1 MTDIIRAPSSR
12 HLRSLTDAP
21 TGAPGN
27 QNHPHHAMLTRSA
40 SLHGNGSDLYLSGR
54 TLNNPGQRS
63 GSLTA
68 ATASSAR
75 RFPESTS
82 SSPPQHRSTPE
93 SPSPS
98 STLGHPEASR
108 KRGQSALD
116 LDERDT
122 GSRPRVEPIQIR
134 SPKGDHICLCTPAP
148 KIRRPRNAFILYRT
162 HHQARIVA
170 ENPKLPNPEISKI
183 IGFQWRDE
191 PESVKETWKKLAEE
205 DKRKHARL
213 YPNYKFQPR
222 RGGKPGS
229 AARTSSWSEGSDPSH
244 CANCGGR
251 SITTPNTPSLPGSVL
266 TPVAMSHKMIGGPH
280 GNPAT
285 YPPPGRAGPENTY
298 PSARFIF
305 GDEQE
310 AMSSPSK
317 RPRLGSD
324 AGYYYHP
331 MQSPPPPPP
340 PQQQQQQQQPPHSPY
355 TSGPGR
361 IYYEQQGRHPSV
373 VRRQTQSY
381 VIPADSNGY
390 PPAPGHSQPQQ
401 YRGAMAP
408 PPPPPSAALRP
419 SIRFGSDR
427 RPTPSQPKFDESL
440 RLPPLQSRTEPQ
452 KHQQTQPSLQQKP
465 QQSPVSQHHHGRQQ
479 STSGPPPVLATSTA
493 ISQREIEA
501 RSVEA
506 MVMSI
511 PYANKLQVLERISP
525 PLAPPG
531 PSSPAVETRGP
542 VVAIE
547 GSHPDLMEAVGRIL
561 QRVLEDSR
569 EFAVKTWSD
578 SKPPAMAAG
587 EHVMEEQLQDGAS
600 TPGGDRTPRAGEKRA
615 PAAVIVEDNASET
628 LEAANSVAE
637 SDAEMSDAP
646 SVSRRK
652 SSSDAST
659 AQQPGGLSA
668 FVPYLGK
675 IQEWHR
681 RSDEMIKFVTTKPVG
696 GNGRDTRMPVALIT
710 GGFSLHISDWFAS
723 RVSITDAYAPVDHWQ
738 WMATL
743 WRGIVGPDLVVYV
756 RKSKAEDIRAFGA
769 VEVKSP
775 RLIVVRVD
783 PPAGEVQPRL
793 SESME
798 RRVGFE
804 IMEWVRGG
812 SFRQGF

>member
-1 MTDIIRAPSSR
+1 
-12 HLRSLTDAP
+12 
-21 TGAPGN
+21 
-27 QNHPHHAMLTRSA
+27 MLTRSA
-40 SLHGNGSDLYLSGR
+40 SHHGSSSDLYVSNRL
-54 TLNNPGQRS
+54 LNNPGQRS

-68 ATASSAR
+68 ATAPSSSS
-75 RFPESTS
+75 FPPESAS
-82 SSPPQHRSTPE
+82 SSPPHHRSTPE

-98 STLGHPEASR
+98 STLGHPAASR
-108 KRGQSALD
+108 KRGPSTLD
-116 LDERDT
+116 LETHTDG
-122 GSRPRVEPIQIR
+122 GSSGRPRVEPIQIR

-183 IGFQWRDE
+183 IGLQWHDE
-191 PESVKETWKKLAEE
+191 PESVKETWKRLAEE

-229 AARTSSWSEGSDPSH
+229 AARTSSLSEGSDPSH
-244 CANCGGR
+244 CVNCGGR
-251 SITTPNTPSLPGSVL
+251 SITTPNTPPLPGSVL
-266 TPVAMSHKMIGGPH
+266 TPVAMSHKMAGGPH
-280 GNPAT
+280 SSQSI
-285 YPPPGRAGPENTY
+285 YPPSGRAGPEHAY
-298 PSARFIF
+298 PSGRFIF
-305 GDEQE
+305 GEE
-310 AMSSPSK
+310 REVISSPSK
-317 RPRLGSD
+317 RPRLDSD
-324 AGYYYHP
+324 GAYYHHP
-331 MQSPPPPPP
+331 MQSPPPPQH
-340 PQQQQQQQQPPHSPY
+340 PQSPY
-355 TSGPGR
+355 TSGPAR
-361 IYYEQQGRHPSV
+361 IRYEQHGRHPSV
-373 VRRQTQSY
+373 VRRQSQNY
-381 VIPADSNGY
+381 RNPADSNGY
-390 PPAPGHSQPQQ
+390 PPPPGHSQSQQ
-401 YRGAMAP
+401 YRGTMAP
-408 PPPPPSAALRP
+408 PPPPPPAALRP
-419 SIRFGSDR
+419 SLGFGPDR
-427 RPTPSQPKFDESL
+427 RPTPSQPQFDESL
-440 RLPPLQSRTEPQ
+440 RLPPLQSRAEPQ
-452 KHQQTQPSLQQKP
+452 KPQQTQPSLQQKS
-465 QQSPVSQHHHGRQQ
+465 QHSPVSQRHHAHQP
-479 STSGPPPVLATSTA
+479 STTAPPPALATTAA

-531 PSSPAVETRGP
+531 PSSPVVETRGP
-542 VVAIE
+542 IVAIE
-547 GSHPDLMEAVGRIL
+547 GSHPGLMEAVGMIL
-561 QRVLEDSR
+561 QRVLEESR
-569 EFAVKTWSD
+569 ECAVKTWSD
-578 SKPPAMAAG
+578 GKPPATTAG
-587 EHVMEEQLQDGAS
+587 DHVMEEQPQDAAS
-600 TPGGDRTPRAGEKRA
+600 TPDGDRTPRAGEKRTA
-615 PAAVIVEDNASET
+615 ANAVIEDNTSDT
-628 LEAANSVAE
+628 LEATNSVAE

-652 SSSDAST
+652 SSSDESA

-668 FVPYLGK
+668 FLPYLGK

-681 RSDEMIKFVTTKPVG
+681 RSDEIVKFVTTKPVG
-696 GNGRDTRMPVALIT
+696 ASGRDNRTPVALIT

-783 PPAGEVQPRL
+783 PPVGEVQPRL
-793 SESME
+793 SESMK

>member
-1 MTDIIRAPSSR
+1 
-12 HLRSLTDAP
+12 
-21 TGAPGN
+21 
-27 QNHPHHAMLTRSA
+27 MLTRSA
-40 SLHGNGSDLYLSGR
+40 SLHGTGSDFYVSAR
-54 TLNNPGQRS
+54 SLNNSGQRS

-68 ATASSAR
+68 AAAPSSG
-75 RFPESTS
+75 RFQESTS
-82 SSPPQHRSTPE
+82 SSSPQHRSTPE

-98 STLGHPEASR
+98 STLGNPAASR
-108 KRGQSALD
+108 KRGQSVLD
-116 LDERDT
+116 LDERNT
-122 GSRPRVEPIQIR
+122 TSGSSSRPHVEPIQTW
-134 SPKGDHICLCTPAP
+134 SPKGEHICLCTPAP

-162 HHQARIVA
+162 HHQAKILA
-170 ENPKLPNPEISKI
+170 ENPCLPNPEISKI

-191 PESVKETWKKLAEE
+191 PESVKETWKRLAEE

-229 AARTSSWSEGSDPSH
+229 AARTSSLSEGADPSH

-251 SITTPNTPSLPGSVL
+251 SITTPSTPSLPTSVS
-266 TPVAMSHKMIGGPH
+266 TPVAMSHKMAGGPH
-280 GNPAT
+280 GNQST
-285 YPPPGRAGPENTY
+285 YPPLGRAGPEHTY
-298 PSARFIF
+298 HGARLFF
-305 GDEQE
+305 GDERE

-324 AGYYYHP
+324 GGYYHHP
-331 MQSPPPPPP
+331 MPSPPP
-340 PQQQQQQQQPPHSPY
+340 PQQQQQPQSPY
-355 TSGPGR
+355 TSGPAR
-361 IYYEQQGRHPSV
+361 TRYEQQNRHPSAV
-373 VRRQTQSY
+373 LRQTQSY
-381 VIPADSNGY
+381 GNPADKNGY
-390 PPAPGHSQPQQ
+390 PPPPGQQSQPQQ

-408 PPPPPSAALRP
+408 PPPPQPTALRP
-419 SIRFGSDR
+419 SLGFGPDR
-427 RPTPSQPKFDESL
+427 RPTASQPKFDESL
-440 RLPPLQSRTEPQ
+440 RLPPLQSRAEPQ
-452 KHQQTQPSLQQKP
+452 KHQQAQPSLQQKP
-465 QQSPVSQHHHGRQQ
+465 QELPVSQHHHARQP
-479 STSGPPPVLATSTA
+479 STSTAPPALVTTTTTTA

-511 PYANKLQVLERISP
+511 PYVNKLQVLERISP

-542 VVAIE
+542 VMAIE
-547 GSHPDLMEAVGRIL
+547 GSHPDLMEAVGRVM
-561 QRVLEDSR
+561 QRVLEESR
-569 EFAVKTWSD
+569 ECVVRTWSD
-578 SKPPAMAAG
+578 GKPPAMAAG
-587 EHVMEEQLQDGAS
+587 DHAMEEQPHDGDAS

-615 PAAVIVEDNASET
+615 ASAAVVVVEDNASDA

-646 SVSRRK
+646 SISRRK
-652 SSSDAST
+652 SSSDEST
-659 AQQPGGLSA
+659 TQQPGGLST
-668 FVPYLGK
+668 FLPYLGK

-681 RSDEMIKFVTTKPVG
+681 RSDEMIRFVTTKPLGSG
-696 GNGRDTRMPVALIT
+696 GGRDNKTPVALIT
-710 GGFSLHISDWFAS
+710 DGFSLHISDWFAS

-783 PPAGEVQPRL
+783 PPAGEMQPRL